1 MPKTIYFVNKIVLR
15 TYGVHID
22 YVMTES
28 GISCFELRLNI
39 LKLQGILK
47 LYNKSILIWLLR
59 IEP

>member
-1 MPKTIYFVNKIVLR
+1 MPKTMHFVNKIVLR

-28 GISCFELRLNI
+28 GISCFELRFVNI

-47 LYNKSILIWLLR
+47 LYNKSILI
-59 IEP
+59 

>member
-1 MPKTIYFVNKIVLR
+1 MPKTMYFVNKIELR
-15 TYGVHID
+15 TCGVHID

-47 LYNKSILIWLLR
+47 LYNKSILI
-59 IEP
+59 